1 MDKIASFL
9 VELDKLKNITRKT
22 YLNDLERFEN
32 SAEHS
37 WHLAMAILVFG
48 QEMKPDLDL
57 LHAIKIA
64 LVHDI
69 GEIGAGD
76 VSVYSNSHEIQAGR
90 EEQYLK
96 SLVSGEV
103 PFSGEIYT
111 LWQEYQ
117 SQDSEESKWV
127 KVFDRFLP
135 FLSNLNTDGRSW
147 KDQGIST
154 RQVKEINQVIKSE
167 APDIYSW
174 MKEKISLAA
183 ARGWLKD

>member
-76 VSVYSNSHEIQAGR
+76 VSIYSQAHDFQT
-90 EEQYLK
+90 EQEGLYLK
-96 SLVSGEV
+96 NLVTDEV

-111 LWQEYQ
+111 LWREYQ
-117 SQDSEESKWV
+117 AQDTEESKWV

-147 KDQGIST
+147 QDQGISAQ
-154 RQVKEINQVIKSE
+154 QVKEINRVIKSK
-167 APDIYSW
+167 APDLYSW
-174 MKEKISLAA
+174 MEGKISSAV
-183 ARGWLKD
+183 ARGWLKG

>member
-1 MDKIASFL
+1 MDNIASFL

-22 YLNDLERFEN
+22 YLNNLERFEN

-57 LHAIKIA
+57 FHAIKIA
-64 LVHDI
+64 LIHDI

-76 VSVYSNSHEIQAGR
+76 VSVYSHSHDSQAER
-90 EEQYLK
+90 ERQYLEN
-96 SLVSGEV
+96 LVSDEV
-103 PFSGEIYT
+103 SFSGEIYT
-111 LWQEYQ
+111 LWQEFQ
-117 SQDSEESKWV
+117 AQGTEESKLV

-147 KDQGIST
+147 MDQGISA

-167 APDIYSW
+167 APDLYSW
-174 MKEKISLAA
+174 MEDKISLAVVK
-183 ARGWLKD
+183 GWLND